1 MIDDI
6 YNRDI
11 LRLAATMP
19 HIGALADPDA
29 SAQAYSRLC
38 GSKVKVDLKM
48 DGDVISDF
56 AQEVKACALGQA
68 ASSIVG
74 AHVIGSTAAEMQAL
88 EARMR
93 AMLKENGPPPD
104 GKWADLALLEPV
116 RNYQG
121 RHASTML
128 IFEAVNDAI
137 DQIRSARPAGAS

>member
-1 MIDDI
+1 MTDDI

-19 HIGALADPDA
+19 RLGSLDDPDA
-29 SAQAYSRLC
+29 SANAYSRLC

-48 DGDVISDF
+48 DGDIITDF

-68 ASSIVG
+68 ASSIMG
-74 AHVIGSTAAEMQAL
+74 AHVVGSTAAEMQAL
-88 EARMR
+88 EDRMR
-93 AMLKENGPPPD
+93 AMLKEEGAPPD

-116 RNYQG
+116 RNYKG

-128 IFEAVNDAI
+128 IFEAVNDAVR
-137 DQIRSARPAGAS
+137 QIGAAHQAAS